1 MENMRTVAIRLLFL
15 GQDSIS
21 WYVEVNHYVWLVE
34 QGRLN
39 PKLTTEV
46 AALTEELKK
55 LEEIDVFRDP
65 QAEWMFAAG
74 VINRKL
80 LNIKHLKDEVLIN
93 AATSLYSRLLL
104 LYPVWLDMT
113 RVPRPEIQVQDH
125 PQDQTQDRDQDQ
137 DQDTKSDQPQEED
150 TEKEEEEA
158 RGEELVELVRRRFGI
173 KEGAEITAEELA
185 AELHARELSLKRG
198 T

>member
-15 GQDSIS
+15 GQDSIR
-21 WYVEVNHYVWLVE
+21 WGTDTDHYVWLVE

-39 PKLTTEV
+39 PKLTAEV

-125 PQDQTQDRDQDQ
+125 PQDQPQDQPQDRN
-137 DQDTKSDQPQEED
+137 TKSDQPQEED
-150 TEKEEEEA
+150 TEKEEEA

>member
-1 MENMRTVAIRLLFL
+1 
-15 GQDSIS
+15 
-21 WYVEVNHYVWLVE
+21 
-34 QGRLN
+34 
-39 PKLTTEV
+39 
-46 AALTEELKK
+46 
-55 LEEIDVFRDP
+55 
-65 QAEWMFAAG
+65 
-74 VINRKL
+74 
-80 LNIKHLKDEVLIN
+80 
-93 AATSLYSRLLL
+93 
-104 LYPVWLDMT
+104 
-113 RVPRPEIQVQDH
+113 VQDQ